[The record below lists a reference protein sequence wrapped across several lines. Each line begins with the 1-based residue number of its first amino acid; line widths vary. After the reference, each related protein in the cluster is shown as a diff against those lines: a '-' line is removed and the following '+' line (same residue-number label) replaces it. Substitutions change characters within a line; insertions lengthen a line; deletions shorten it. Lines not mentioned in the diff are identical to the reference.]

1 MHLTLVQCLRRGVRN
16 PRIVHSGL
24 GKYTTDYDNLPER
37 YMIKKTTQVEWKSP
51 NNPRYTPRMRSKSA
65 TYHDLT
71 RPWQW
76 DYWMKNKGKKMP
88 VVEPIREEDWMW
100 FRGDLVELVK
110 GPDKGKL
117 GIIKM
122 IVQERNWV
130 TVEGLNLKYE
140 TIAASDDFPGM
151 SSASEMPLLV
161 TTDIKLVDPSTE
173 QGTDVEWRYTEDG
186 DRVRVAL
193 SSGTEIPI
201 PSASYETID
210 YKSPDDYAEDSEK
223 DTPAKYVEMVT
234 YEPNHGTFEMDI
246 MRIMG
251 IKEDRV
257 AKKTYWY

>member
-1 MHLTLVQCLRRGVRN
+1 
-16 PRIVHSGL
+16 
-24 GKYTTDYDNLPER
+24 
-37 YMIKKTTQVEWKSP
+37 
-51 NNPRYTPRMRSKSA
+51 
-65 TYHDLT
+65 
-71 RPWQW
+71 
-76 DYWMKNKGKKMP
+76 MKNRDKKMP

-100 FRGDLVELVK
+100 FRGDMVELLK

-140 TIAASDDFPGM
+140 TIAASDDFPGT
-151 SSASEMPLLV
+151 SVASEMPLLV

-201 PSASYETID
+201 PSASYETVD
-210 YKSPDDYAEDSEK
+210 YKSPEDYAEDSEK
-223 DTPAKYVEMVT
+223 DTPAKYV
-234 YEPNHGTFEMDI
+234 
-246 MRIMG
+246 
-251 IKEDRV
+251 RV
-257 AKKTYWY
+257 